1 MNRQLLQLLREKVL
15 LWSVCRAPGPCWV
28 PRTGELPIRSS
39 PSAPRKSLGETVP
52 REGMSSAHGHQPL
65 VSEMGCEPLTS
76 NQSCAEDTRRAGNQD
91 CRRFSSILMSEPG
104 RGRER

>member
-15 LWSVCRAPGPCWV
+15 LWSVCHAPGPCWV

-76 NQSCAEDTRRAGNQD
+76 NQSCAEDTRRAGNRD
-91 CRRFSSILMSEPG
+91 CRHFSSILMSEPG

>member
-1 MNRQLLQLLREKVL
+1 MERLLPEEVL
-15 LWSVCRAPGPCWV
+15 LWSVCCVRGPCWV
-28 PRTGELPIRSS
+28 PRTGELPTRPSA
-39 PSAPRKSLGETVP
+39 SAPRKSLGETVP
-52 REGMSSAHGHQPL
+52 TEGTSSAHGHQPL
-65 VSEMGCEPLTS
+65 VSEMGREPLTS